1 MPHTWALE
9 SSQILAPFFAPER
22 ATFPEIASWE
32 PGREDQYRARRW
44 RNLSIYLLR
53 RTEPEKPDKLS
64 ILAHAMERRTNTKD
78 ACERKR
84 QPAAPRSKYSFIRR
98 MLTENLVARTG
109 PMSRFNVESGS
120 TFFGRQPTFN
130 LSQCVN
136 FPVDG
141 ATGEKSF

>member
-1 MPHTWALE
+1 MPCAALA
-9 SSQILAPFFAPER
+9 QPLNLFIKTHR
-22 ATFPEIASWE
+22 AGKT
-32 PGREDQYRARRW
+32 RQ
-44 RNLSIYLLR
+44 
-53 RTEPEKPDKLS
+53 LS
-64 ILAHAMERRTNTKD
+64 ILAHAMERRTNMTD

-120 TFFGRQPTFN
+120 TCFRRQPTFN

-136 FPVDG
+136 FPVNG